1 MTTYFIATGG
11 TGGHII
17 PARCIAKSLSIT
29 DRVLILSD
37 KKYKNYVKDDDNFR
51 SIIIH
56 SSQLNKG
63 FINIIKLLIL
73 LFLGIFQSLFYII
86 KYRPKKIIS
95 FGGYATFPIL
105 IAAIITRRKIII
117 HEQNAHLGKVNRIFA
132 KYADIIA
139 LTFENTDGIQKKFT
153 NKTIVT
159 GSPVRKEILE
169 LNNYAYKLP
178 IHNKEI
184 EDKKMGYENI
194 ILASE
199 FDEIDNSINNKNFF
213 NILIIGGSGGAKIF
227 SEILPRAFF
236 NLSEEIK
243 NDLHITQQCRIDLV
257 KYTFEEYKNFN
268 LNVEIESFF
277 EDIAEKIKKSH
288 LIIARSGSSSITEF
302 CIAKKPMILVPFAL
316 SADNHQL
323 KNARIFEKSGAAIV
337 IEEKN
342 FTINEISKTISKL
355 IKNKEILLKMSQQ
368 CSIISKI
375 DAENRLINIIKN
387 DK

>member
-29 DRVLILSD
+29 DRVFILSD
-37 KKYKNYVKDDDNFR
+37 KKYKNFIKVDDNFR
-51 SIIIH
+51 SIIIN
-56 SSQLNKG
+56 SSQLKKG
-63 FINIIKLLIL
+63 FINIIKLMIL

-86 KYRPKKIIS
+86 KYRPKTIIS

-105 IAAIITRRKIII
+105 SAAIITRRKIII

-139 LTFENTDGIQKKFT
+139 LTFDNTDGIQKKFA
-153 NKTIVT
+153 NKTFVT

-169 LNNYAYKLP
+169 LNNYPYKLP
-178 IHNKEI
+178 IHNEEI

-199 FDEIDNSINNKNFF
+199 FDEIDNSINNKNLF

-243 NDLHITQQCRIDLV
+243 NDLHITQQCRMDLV
-257 KYTFEEYKNFN
+257 KETFEEYKNFN

-288 LIIARSGSSSITEF
+288 LIIARSGSSSIAEF

-323 KNARIFEKSGAAIV
+323 KNARIVEESGAAIV
-337 IEEKN
+337 IEEKD

-368 CSIISKI
+368 SSKISKI
-375 DAENRLINIIKN
+375 DAENRLMNIIKN

>member
-1 MTTYFIATGG
+1 
-11 TGGHII
+11 
-17 PARCIAKSLSIT
+17 
-29 DRVLILSD
+29 
-37 KKYKNYVKDDDNFR
+37 
-51 SIIIH
+51 
-56 SSQLNKG
+56 
-63 FINIIKLLIL
+63 
-73 LFLGIFQSLFYII
+73 
-86 KYRPKKIIS
+86 
-95 FGGYATFPIL
+95 
-105 IAAIITRRKIII
+105 
-117 HEQNAHLGKVNRIFA
+117 
-132 KYADIIA
+132 
-139 LTFENTDGIQKKFT
+139 
-153 NKTIVT
+153 
-159 GSPVRKEILE
+159 
-169 LNNYAYKLP
+169 
-178 IHNKEI
+178 
-184 EDKKMGYENI
+184 MGYENI